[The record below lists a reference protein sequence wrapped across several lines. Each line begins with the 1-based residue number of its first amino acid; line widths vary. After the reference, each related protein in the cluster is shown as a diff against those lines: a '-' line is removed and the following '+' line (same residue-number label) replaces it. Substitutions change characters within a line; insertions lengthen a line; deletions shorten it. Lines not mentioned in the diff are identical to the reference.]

1 MPSTIGII
9 SLRNVKG
16 ACIVFMKEFAG
27 DGQVGDPY
35 KTGDVFYR
43 YLVEKVFN

>member
-1 MPSTIGII
+1 MYIDI
-9 SLRNVKG
+9 KG
-16 ACIVFMKEFAG
+16 DSIVFMKEFAG

-43 YLVEKVFN
+43 YLVEKLKV